1 MTKESEITGPW
12 RTLDVI
18 SDQGCQVP
26 FAIILCFFGY
36 VAVFAGQMCMAQFH
50 DGQML
55 QQLGTV
61 HPIKGPGHV
70 SQQHP
75 HHCLLSPVTR
85 VVTLQHL

>member
-1 MTKESEITGPW
+1 MSSLTK
-12 RTLDVI
+12 DVKCHLP
-18 SDQGCQVP
+18 SPSV
-26 FAIILCFFGY
+26 FFGY

-50 DGQML
+50 AGQML